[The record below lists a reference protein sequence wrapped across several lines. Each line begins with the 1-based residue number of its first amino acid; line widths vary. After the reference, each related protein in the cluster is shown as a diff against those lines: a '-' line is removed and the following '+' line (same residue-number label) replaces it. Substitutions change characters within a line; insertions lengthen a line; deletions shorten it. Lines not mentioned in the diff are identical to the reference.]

1 MVVSTGSPTG
11 WHSPTDADMAERFV
25 TVWCAEWPVVAAG
38 VAPDQ
43 PAAVFH
49 ANRVIARTPA
59 AARRG
64 VTHGARRRAA
74 QRVCP
79 ELEVLA
85 HDPAAEARRFEPVVR
100 AVTELAP
107 RVEVVEPG
115 WLCLAA
121 RGPSRYF
128 GGDAALAA
136 RLLDL
141 VELHAPG
148 ARIGVGVADGRT
160 TSAIAARTAEET
172 QVIAP
177 GESAAFL
184 AGRSIGWLARTGD
197 VTPDLVDLFARLGL
211 RTFAELAALRPAD
224 LLSRFGSPGVLAHQ
238 IATGTDPRSAANRDP
253 SSEWSCEHAFDEPVT
268 DSGPVV
274 FVAKRLADELAG
286 RLAAGGQVCTRLVVT
301 METEHG
307 ERSERAWYRPHG
319 LAATAIVERVR
330 WQLTGWADEGDL
342 TAGIVLLRLTPD
354 EIRTDS
360 GEQTRLWGGR
370 SRADIDAA
378 RAVARLS
385 GLAGEGAVRVPQWV
399 GGRLPGERYRLVPA
413 TSVDL
418 DDPAPRLRRGE
429 APWPGAVSGPAPAR
443 VLVDPAVVDVL
454 DAEGA
459 PVRVT
464 GRGEVSSA
472 PAMLVWGALRRA
484 VTGWAGPWPVDQR
497 WWSPGQ
503 SRRLARLQVLTAGGD
518 AYLLAIEHGRWHI
531 LATYT

>member
-1 MVVSTGSPTG
+1 MV
-11 WHSPTDADMAERFV
+11 DRFV

-38 VAPDQ
+38 MAPDQ

-49 ANRVIARTPA
+49 ANRVVARTPA

-64 VTHGARRRAA
+64 VSHGERRRAA
-74 QRVCP
+74 QRACP
-79 ELEVLA
+79 ELEVLV

-100 AVTELAP
+100 AVTDLAP

-136 RLLDL
+136 RLIDL
-141 VELHAPG
+141 VELHAPH
-148 ARIGVGVADGRT
+148 AQIGIGVADGRT
-160 TSAIAARTAEET
+160 ASAIAARTAHET

-177 GESAAFL
+177 GGSAAFL

-197 VTPDLVDLFARLGL
+197 ITAELVDLLVRLGL
-211 RTFAELAALRPAD
+211 RTFAQVAILRPAD
-224 LLSRFGSPGVLAHQ
+224 LLSRFGPPGLLAHQ
-238 IATGTDPRSAANRDP
+238 IATGADPRPAATSDP
-253 SSEWSCEHAFDEPVT
+253 SSEWSCEHTFDDPVT

-301 METEHG
+301 VETEHG
-307 ERSERAWYRPHG
+307 ERSERSWYRGHG

-330 WQLTGWADEGDL
+330 WQLTGWADDGDL

-360 GEQTRLWGGR
+360 GEQTGLWGGR
-370 SRADIDAA
+370 SQADTDAA

-385 GLAGEGAVRVPQWV
+385 GMAGEGAVRVPQWA

-418 DDPAPRLRRGE
+418 DDPTARLHRGP
-429 APWPGAVSGPAPAR
+429 APWPGATGGPAPAT
-443 VLVDPAVVDVL
+443 VLTDPAPVDVL
-454 DAEGA
+454 DAAGT

-464 GRGEVSSA
+464 GRGEVSAA
-472 PAMLVWGALRRA
+472 PATLVWGRSRRRL
-484 VTGWAGPWPVDQR
+484 TGWAGPWPVDQR
-497 WWSPGQ
+497 WWLPGQ
-503 SRRLARLQVLTAGGD
+503 ARRLARLQVLTDAGD
-518 AYLLAIEHGRWHI
+518 AYLLAVEHGHWHL
-531 LATYT
+531 LAAYT